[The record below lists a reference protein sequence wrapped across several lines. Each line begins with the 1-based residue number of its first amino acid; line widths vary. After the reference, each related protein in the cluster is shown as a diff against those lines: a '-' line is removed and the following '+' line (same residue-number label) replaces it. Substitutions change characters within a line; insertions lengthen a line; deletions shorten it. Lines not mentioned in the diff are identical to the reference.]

1 MTDGQQRP
9 AVAITIMRL
18 QTVTDGL
25 INNNDDNYKVMLMQR
40 KTIKHNYLEAV
51 FITAQNQLLP

>member
-51 FITAQNQLLP
+51 S